1 MNILLIHPYITT
13 ITREIVLTEPFGLMS
28 LATYI
33 EDVLG
38 DSVNVSILDLYALG
52 CDKPRHKG
60 DMYVYGVNDENVI
73 KTYLKTYS
81 PDFVGIHCNFTGYCD
96 DAYEIAAIVK
106 RVLPEVPVT
115 LGGAHVTME
124 AKTVL
129 KENPYID
136 YVVRGEGE
144 ITLKEL
150 ICMLMN
156 GKEAEPEKIDGLSYR
171 KIDGTVVMNP
181 ERKLIPDINQLP
193 TPDRKF
199 VDMERYMELNNRAL
213 PFTKKKPLGIIMTSR
228 GCPFNCIFCSTKM
241 MWKRQWR
248 ALSAERVIEDIEYM
262 VKNFGVREIIIY
274 DDQFIVDKKRVHR
287 ICDLIIEKKLNITLS
302 LPAGTSAWLLDKALL
317 RKMKK
322 AGFYR
327 LCFPIETGN
336 ENTIKFIR
344 KNINLNEVLKKIR
357 LANKL
362 GFWTQGN
369 FIIGFPYETRE
380 EIEETI
386 RFAYNSGLDYVVFY
400 IAKPYAGSEMYE
412 IYKKEG
418 LLTKVGP
425 CSDILVSDCDTKTM
439 KASELNKIYSRA
451 VKGYLPYKFVWYF

>member
-1 MNILLIHPYITT
+1 
-13 ITREIVLTEPFGLMS
+13 
-28 LATYI
+28 
-33 EDVLG
+33 
-38 DSVNVSILDLYALG
+38 
-52 CDKPRHKG
+52 
-60 DMYVYGVNDENVI
+60 
-73 KTYLKTYS
+73 
-81 PDFVGIHCNFTGYCD
+81 
-96 DAYEIAAIVK
+96 
-106 RVLPEVPVT
+106 
-115 LGGAHVTME
+115 
-124 AKTVL
+124 
-129 KENPYID
+129 
-136 YVVRGEGE
+136 
-144 ITLKEL
+144 
-150 ICMLMN
+150 
-156 GKEAEPEKIDGLSYR
+156 
-171 KIDGTVVMNP
+171 
-181 ERKLIPDINQLP
+181 
-193 TPDRKF
+193 
-199 VDMERYMELNNRAL
+199 
-213 PFTKKKPLGIIMTSR
+213 MTSR

-451 VKGYLPYKFVWYF
+451 VKGYLPYKFVWYLKPYNFYNYLLPKFRTFQGISYSMKLFYLITTKKII